1 MSKENM
7 QMSDAMKEKM
17 ASMSPEQQEEM
28 KKKMA
33 ALTPEQRQQMMQQ
46 MQGMSP
52 EQRAEMEKKRASMTP
67 EQLAELSKN
76 EEKQRQMKEKMQQ
89 MQASGGGGGMGGGK
103 GKGAKAKDFK
113 GTSSR
118 LVAYI
123 GNQKYKAMVVILCA
137 IIATVCAV
145 LAPYILSNLLDSI
158 QARVGA
164 LQEIRW
170 KRVIVFTVTLGVLY
184 LINALLSLAQGRM
197 MTDVTQKTLCQMR
210 KDVDQKLM
218 RLPFSYFDSNPK
230 GDILSRLTNDIDNVG
245 TSLQQT
251 ITQIITSLIT
261 VVGCLAFM
269 FSISWSLTLLCLLSI
284 PLSIFSAK
292 KIMGKSQQYFKDQWK
307 STGSLNSVVEET
319 YSGMNVVKAFGLA
332 DVKAAEFEV
341 ENENLYAVSQKAQF
355 LSAIINP
362 VSNLFNNLAYI
373 LICGVGAYRLMN
385 GTITFGN
392 ISAMIQYQR
401 QYSNPIT
408 QITSMLNTLQSAVA
422 SAERVFELLDEKEEV
437 ETSEHYQK
445 LVDVKGDVRFEHL
458 QFGYTPDKLLMKDID
473 IEVKAGQMVAI
484 VGPTGAGKTTLVNLL
499 MRFYEPNGG
508 KITIDGM
515 DVRDMTRHDLRTVF
529 GMVLQDTW
537 LFNGSIRENVAYGKE
552 NATEQ
557 DLAEVA
563 EAAQIEFF
571 FKTMADGYD
580 TVITEDAGNISQGQ
594 KQLLTIARAMI
605 ADPPILIL
613 DEATSSV
620 DTKTEA
626 LIQKAM
632 ENLLKGRTSFVI
644 AHRLSTIKNA
654 DLILVMK
661 DGNIIEQGT
670 HESLMQDSGLY
681 AELYES
687 QFSHE
692 EDAEEEDENSLE
704 LFSFTT
710 MKEDVWQI
718 LWNKYREDTG
728 MVVHH
733 RHAQN
738 MEYEKNLFAAL
749 KSDNPP
755 VLFRTRQRFLREIPA
770 LQACCEPLNDTVA
783 AKSILNEKY
792 QVKKGDDVLGT
803 LTDAE
808 ALGIV
813 YNTDIT
819 KKYFSLAD
827 KAVSINDMQEI
838 KSFEML
844 KAVVEDMSKHKEE
857 LGIKGVFPTCAFAP
871 NEEIQWKT
879 HIMALPVYYEYKDKG
894 ITTTDDFEFKYQENL
909 KNLFDLYFNNC
920 VGGASDFE
928 TMTMDDSIAQ
938 MARGEAA
945 MIQHFDWIYKRKFQ
959 RMEGNIITEEML
971 DMIPAY
977 FGTKDEATQSLCIGH
992 VWLYCVNRNVSPEE
1006 KKKAKDL
1013 LDWMYT
1019 SEKGKKQLQK
1029 MNCILPYKTVTRE
1042 DVPQLPLALRAYDMM
1057 CDPAKD
1063 DNYLAYIDVP
1073 VEDIGSGFAA
1083 NVLKYA
1089 KGEKPWDEVV
1099 AEFKAAW
1106 KPGKESM
1113 RARLNA
1119 KGEALR

>member
-1 MSKENM
+1 
-7 QMSDAMKEKM
+7 MKE
-17 ASMSPEQQEEM
+17 
-28 KKKMA
+28 
-33 ALTPEQRQQMMQQ
+33 
-46 MQGMSP
+46 
-52 EQRAEMEKKRASMTP
+52 
-67 EQLAELSKN
+67 
-76 EEKQRQMKEKMQQ
+76 
-89 MQASGGGGGMGGGK
+89 
-103 GKGAKAKDFK
+103 
-113 GTSSR
+113 
-118 LVAYI
+118 
-123 GNQKYKAMVVILCA
+123 
-137 IIATVCAV
+137 
-145 LAPYILSNLLDSI
+145 
-158 QARVGA
+158 
-164 LQEIRW
+164 
-170 KRVIVFTVTLGVLY
+170 
-184 LINALLSLAQGRM
+184 
-197 MTDVTQKTLCQMR
+197 
-210 KDVDQKLM
+210 
-218 RLPFSYFDSNPK
+218 
-230 GDILSRLTNDIDNVG
+230 
-245 TSLQQT
+245 
-251 ITQIITSLIT
+251 
-261 VVGCLAFM
+261 
-269 FSISWSLTLLCLLSI
+269 
-284 PLSIFSAK
+284 
-292 KIMGKSQQYFKDQWK
+292 
-307 STGSLNSVVEET
+307 
-319 YSGMNVVKAFGLA
+319 
-332 DVKAAEFEV
+332 AEFET
-341 ENENLYAVSQKAQF
+341 ENENLFKVSRKAQF

-373 LICGVGAYRLMN
+373 LICGVGAYKLMN
-385 GTITFGN
+385 GTITFGS
-392 ISAMIQYQR
+392 IAAMIQYQR

-408 QITSMLNTLQSAVA
+408 QITSMLNTLQSAIA

-437 ETSEHYQK
+437 ETSTNYQR
-445 LVDVKGDVRFEHL
+445 LTQVKGDVRFEHL
-458 QFGYTPDKLLMKDID
+458 QFGYTPEKLLMQDID

-537 LFNGSIRENVAYGKE
+537 LFNGTMRENVAYGKE
-552 NATEQ
+552 HATEE
-557 DLAEVA
+557 DLAQVA

-580 TVITEDAGNISQGQ
+580 TMITEDAGNISQGQ

-692 EDAEEEDENSLE
+692 EDDANSLE
-704 LFSFTT
+704 FFSFTT
-710 MKEDVWQI
+710 MKEDVWQK
-718 LWNKYREDTG
+718 LWDKYKEDTG
-728 MVVHH
+728 ISVHH

-749 KSDNPP
+749 KSDEPP

-770 LQACCEPLNDTVA
+770 LQACCEPLNDTIA
-783 AKSILNEKY
+783 AQSIRNEKY
-792 QVKKGDDVLGT
+792 QVKKNDAVLGT

-813 YNTDIT
+813 YNTEIT
-819 KKYFSLAD
+819 KKYFLLAD

-838 KSFEML
+838 KSFAML

-879 HIMALPVYYEYKDKG
+879 HIMALPVYYELKDKG
-894 ITTTDDFEFKYQENL
+894 TTTTDDFEFTYQENL
-909 KNLFDLYFNNC
+909 KNLFDLYFENC
-920 VGGASDFE
+920 VGSVNDFG

-938 MARGEAA
+938 MARGEAV

-977 FGTKDEATQSLCIGH
+977 FGTKDEASQNLCIGH

-1029 MNCILPYKTVTRE
+1029 MMCILPYKTVTRE

-1057 CDPAKD
+1057 CDPTKD

-1073 VEDIGSGFAA
+1073 VEDIGADFAA

-1099 AEFKAAW
+1099 AEFTASW

-1119 KGEALR
+1119 KAEALQ